1 MDKIPEGVA
10 LVVVLVV
17 DFFTVEITA
26 LDVVDEVVLIGFAFV
41 EVTLNELEFV
51 FRLVV
56 LAEAAV
62 AGVANCFLDRSSVV
76 IIRETRCTVCR
87 AHKAISFT

>member
-41 EVTLNELEFV
+41 EVTLEFV
-51 FRLVV
+51 LRLVV

-87 AHKAISFT
+87 APKAISFT